1 MKSNGNIFITEID
14 FKRASGD
21 HAFAKIIRKYNLST
35 ICFFNVILNVV
46 IKYLLAEL
54 YISIFLI
61 TPILQQGILEL
72 ALFSDLVINSKE
84 LLGDPFKKTINGT
97 YR

>member
-1 MKSNGNIFITEID
+1 M
-14 FKRASGD
+14 
-21 HAFAKIIRKYNLST
+21 
-35 ICFFNVILNVV
+35 V

-61 TPILQQGILEL
+61 TQILQQGILEL

-84 LLGDPFKKTINGT
+84 LLDDPFKKTINGT